1 MVLVNHVGVSYPS
14 RREAEAFFTQV
25 LGLPLVRSFV
35 VSSELG
41 LRIFGLSGEAEVLVF
56 DNGQVKIEV
65 FVTSHQASLG
75 YVHLGLE
82 VEDVSQVF
90 DRCRKHSFE
99 CFAVPRGEKQLFFV
113 RDSAGNLYE
122 LSEKKP

>member
-1 MVLVNHVGVSYPS
+1 VGVSCSS
-14 RREAEAFFTQV
+14 RREAEAFFSQV

-35 VSSELG
+35 VSSEVG

-56 DNGQVKIEV
+56 NNGQVKIEV
-65 FVTSHQASLG
+65 FVTSHKGTLG

-82 VEDVSQVF
+82 VDDVSQVF
-90 DRCRKHSFE
+90 DRCRKHTVE
-99 CFAVPRGEKQLFFV
+99 CFSVTRGEKQLFFV
-113 RDSAGNLYE
+113 RDSSGNLYE